1 MCGIAGIID
10 FSKTFPEKY
19 LDDMLL
25 SMTTRGPRSY
35 RKSVFKSLQNRYE
48 SVINN

>member
-25 SMTTRGPRSY
+25 SMTTRGPDHTG
-35 RKSVFKSLQNRYE
+35 KAVFKSLQK
-48 SVINN
+48 